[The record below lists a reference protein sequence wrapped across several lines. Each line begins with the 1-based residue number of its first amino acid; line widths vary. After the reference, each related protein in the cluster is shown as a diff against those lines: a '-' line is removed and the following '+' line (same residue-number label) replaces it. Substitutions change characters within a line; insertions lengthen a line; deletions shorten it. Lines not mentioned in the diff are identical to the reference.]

1 MNTVRRANVPPLAN
15 RHAVHF
21 QYHFSSGHNPF
32 TCSVKKNCSCET
44 YKTTSATSEE
54 MTTPSFILTGFAH
67 CRQVTNFFIKPAN
80 TAFVWYCMR
89 ATVHVRGCLSFKNRP
104 TDNSKNNSKFI
115 MYIWRRLF
123 FFYGHSN
130 WFIYFPSLLVSK
142 LLSPGTSVLPLVTL
156 EVLGEQTTLSHG
168 FNVTHEILR

>member
-80 TAFVWYCMR
+80 TAFV
-89 ATVHVRGCLSFKNRP
+89 
-104 TDNSKNNSKFI
+104 
-115 MYIWRRLF
+115 
-123 FFYGHSN
+123 
-130 WFIYFPSLLVSK
+130 
-142 LLSPGTSVLPLVTL
+142 
-156 EVLGEQTTLSHG
+156 
-168 FNVTHEILR
+168 